1 MRLIPFWPLLGFLA
15 SACVTTGPTPTIA
28 ITPSPREA
36 ALIPVTAEPTAL
48 APTVSQ
54 AATAAP
60 VVTQSANLEPRIEDG
75 IRVEVADGL
84 EVVGTLY
91 KPAQSGVRLPG
102 VLLLHMLG
110 SDRTAWEE
118 FAFRLALEGFV
129 ALAVDMRGH
138 GDTGGDRDFNKA
150 AQDLQQ
156 VWEYFSK
163 RPEVDGDST
172 AVVGASIGANMAL
185 VTAAKKP
192 AIDTVVLLS
201 PGLVYREVSTE
212 DAIIEYGDRPLMIV
226 ASSEDTYSAQSSQQ
240 LVELSAGGANLLI
253 YAGASHG
260 TNLLASQPE
269 LAGEIIGWLDSH
281 MD

>member
-1 MRLIPFWPLLGFLA
+1 MRLIPFLPLLGFLA
-15 SACVTTGPTPTIA
+15 SACVTTGPTPIIT

-36 ALIPVTAEPTAL
+36 ALRPVTAAPTAL
-48 APTVSQ
+48 APTISQ

-60 VVTQSANLEPRIEDG
+60 VVIQSANPEPRIEDG

-91 KPAQSGVRLPG
+91 KPAQSGARLPG

-118 FAFRLALEGFV
+118 FAFRLALEGYV

-150 AQDLQQ
+150 AQDLLQ

-163 RPEVDGDST
+163 RPEIDGDST

-212 DAIIEYGDRPLMIV
+212 DAIVEFGDRPLMIV
-226 ASSEDTYSAQSSQQ
+226 AGEEDTYSAQSSQKLKQ
-240 LVELSAGGANLLI
+240 LSAGEAKLRL
-253 YAGASHG
+253 YTGASHG
-260 TNLLASQPE
+260 TDLLTSQPE
-269 LAGEIIGWLDSH
+269 LAGEIIAWLDSH